1 MSAPKDEA
9 IQTQAF
15 NSLLPN
21 VDIIKSFYELSTRL
35 GDGLVHLLEFLAGKM
50 WTVTLMISKACY
62 DDDGCCQWMM
72 VIVTVRDPC

>member
-21 VDIIKSFYELSTRL
+21 VEVIKSFYDLSIRL
-35 GDGLVHLLEFLAGKM
+35 GDGLVHLVEFLAGKTM
-50 WTVTLMISKACY
+50 GPSLLLQGI
-62 DDDGCCQWMM
+62 
-72 VIVTVRDPC
+72 